1 MKDKKPFTF
10 EISLSVLNHLGRS
23 LYRSFAT
30 VLGEAISNSWD
41 ADAKNVHIYVNRN
54 KNSFVIIDD
63 GIGMTAEDFQNRF
76 LKIGYSK
83 RKDGSKESPGG
94 RPFIGR
100 KGIGKLA
107 LLSCADRITVISKI
121 KGGTYIGGVIDNS
134 KLDDAITEDLT
145 PQQYPLGQ
153 WNAAKL
159 AEYTQNHSRGTIIYF
174 EGIKQGIRSSFPLLA
189 KIIALYFRFS
199 LLDKSFNI
207 FLDGVQITHNH
218 LNDLAVKT
226 EFLWKVG
233 SYSDPYVDDLESI
246 FSDSPADHAARQI
259 NSGLINGFIASVEK
273 PRDLK
278 ILATEERVGIDLF
291 VNGRLRERDILKHI
305 PTARLAESYLYGQI
319 HFNTLDDATDRFT
332 SSREGVVADD
342 PKYKKFLKS
351 FRNTILKIVEDWDKW
366 RIKHREE
373 GDSDNERLSKK
384 QRASRGLYG
393 AVSNEYGLSKGSM
406 NRGEVAGWVDALA
419 DDAAFNFEAY
429 ADCFISENLVR
440 RYIKEKK
447 LPLSKEANAEAAKW
461 KAAENANKGRGNIS
475 IVIRRKAT
483 DSSYL
488 SMDHLANLVDKKDP
502 LKEACLARDAYE
514 YKPIRDAVAHTS
526 LLTDGAKTKLSTVRE
541 NIKERVKT
549 ILSEKG

>member
-1 MKDKKPFTF
+1 
-10 EISLSVLNHLGRS
+10 V
-23 LYRSFAT
+23 
-30 VLGEAISNSWD
+30 
-41 ADAKNVHIYVNRN
+41 
-54 KNSFVIIDD
+54 
-63 GIGMTAEDFQNRF
+63 QRF
-76 LKIGYSK
+76 
-83 RKDGSKESPGG
+83 
-94 RPFIGR
+94 
-100 KGIGKLA
+100 
-107 LLSCADRITVISKI
+107 
-121 KGGTYIGGVIDNS
+121 
-134 KLDDAITEDLT
+134 
-145 PQQYPLGQ
+145 
-153 WNAAKL
+153 
-159 AEYTQNHSRGTIIYF
+159 
-174 EGIKQGIRSSFPLLA
+174 
-189 KIIALYFRFS
+189 
-199 LLDKSFNI
+199 
-207 FLDGVQITHNH
+207 

-233 SYSDPYVDDLESI
+233 SYNDPYVDNLEAI
-246 FSDSPADHAARQI
+246 FSDSPADHEARQI
-259 NSGLINGFIASVEK
+259 NSGVINGFIASVEK

-342 PKYKKFLKS
+342 PKYKRFLKS

-366 RIKHREE
+366 RIKHRED

-393 AVSNEYGLSKGSM
+393 AISNEYGLSKGST

-502 LKEACLARDAYE
+502 LKEACLSRDAYE
-514 YKPIRDAVAHTS
+514 YKPIRNAVAHTS

-541 NIKERVKT
+541 NIKERVKI